1 MASFAVITPTIG
13 SKYLAQCIK
22 SVRGQDCTHYIVM
35 DGRENFQKINKILVE
50 ETGINQ
56 QIKLITLDNN
66 VGKGW
71 YGHRV
76 YAASSFLVNEDYLCY
91 LDEDNWVEPNY
102 IEAFGSVI
110 NKHEWVYTLRNV
122 VDHDGSFVCQDNC
135 ESLGK
140 WEVFM
145 NGGRYHI
152 DTGCFAVPRSI
163 AVRVGHNWYGQWG
176 ADRQFF
182 AALKQAFP
190 KFGCTEK
197 YTLNY
202 RLGSETSSATKQM
215 FLQGNEIIKQ
225 HYQGEYPWIGKTPI
239 VKHPTNPTIL
249 KFNTETN
256 QFSC

>member
-1 MASFAVITPTIG
+1 MTTFAIITPTIG
-13 SKYLAQCIK
+13 TSFLKQCIDSTK
-22 SVRGQDCTHYIVM
+22 ELDCVHHIIIDGIENYRKVNDILQSSSNKNVRLSV
-35 DGRENFQKINKILVE
+35 IN
-50 ETGINQ
+50 
-56 QIKLITLDNN
+56 DN
-66 VGKGW
+66 VGKNQF

-76 YAASSFLVNEDYLCY
+76 YAAASFLVNEDYLCY

-102 IEAFGSVI
+102 IEAFRAVI
-110 NKHEWVYTLRNV
+110 NKHQWVYTLRNV

-135 ESLGK
+135 ESLGQ
-140 WEVFM
+140 WQVVL
-145 NGGRYHI
+145 NSGRYHI
-152 DTGCFAVPRSI
+152 DTGCFAVPRSL
-163 AVRVGHNWYGQWG
+163 AVQVGHRWYGQWG

-182 AALKQAFP
+182 AAIKESFP

-215 FLQGNEIIKQ
+215 FLKGNEVTQQ
-225 HYQGEYPWIGKTPI
+225 HYQGEYPWTGKTPTT
-239 VKHPTNPTIL
+239 KHSTKQTIL